1 MRHRS
6 TTRLLALA
14 AGAAAL
20 AIALGGCAAPLP
32 WPRSPLYDFPV
43 SDPGW
48 KGPAT
53 EQEAMQAIAG
63 RYAHFDV
70 VAYEDT
76 TTRTPMRT
84 FTVSY
89 GFTEFRI
96 EDGRLYQ
103 VDSFC
108 SAEQK
113 LNQKNVTVLFSDEA
127 TRAIAPRVQEVQ
139 VRFENGRW
147 IVFRPASPTLLGIT
161 GDPSLPLSRN
171 PRDPNLVDGDGDGK
185 PGVTVRLKM
194 GKLLDGEIYITR
206 REIYS
211 DLLALHPDGNL
222 YGSVKDQ
229 SEQFVVGASLRILA
243 QQSHPVQYPDPGMN
257 PVILVR
263 VGDELRSCEDLMA
276 QRDRLFPPSPEFR

>member
-1 MRHRS
+1 MC
-6 TTRLLALA
+6 
-14 AGAAAL
+14 AAAL
-20 AIALGGCAAPLP
+20 AIALGGCSAPLP
-32 WPRSPLYDFPV
+32 WPHSPLYEFPA
-43 SDPGW
+43 SEAGW
-48 KGPAT
+48 KGPASV
-53 EQEAMQAIAG
+53 QEAMQAIAG
-63 RYAHFDV
+63 RYAHYDV
-70 VAYEDT
+70 VAYEDA

-96 EDGRLYQ
+96 EKGRLYQ

-113 LNQKNVTVLFSDEA
+113 LNQKNVTVLFSDKA

-147 IVFRPASPTLLGIT
+147 MVFRPASPTLLGIT
-161 GDPSLPLSRN
+161 GDPSLPLSRD
-171 PRDPNLVDGDGDGK
+171 PRDPNLVDADGDGK

-194 GKLLDGEIYITR
+194 GGLLDGRIYITR

-211 DLLALHPDGNL
+211 DSLVLHSDGNL

-243 QQSHPVQYPDPGMN
+243 QQSNPVQYPDPGMN

-263 VGDELRSCEDLMA
+263 VGEDLESCEDLMA
-276 QRDRLFPPSPEFR
+276 QRDRLFPPAPEFR

>member
-1 MRHRS
+1 MRYRS
-6 TTRLLALA
+6 TIRRLILTVCA
-14 AGAAAL
+14 ATL
-20 AIALGGCAAPLP
+20 AIALGGCSAPLP
-32 WPRSPLYDFPV
+32 WPRSPLYEFPA

-48 KGPAT
+48 KGPT
-53 EQEAMQAIAG
+53 NVREAMEAIAG
-63 RYAHFDV
+63 LYAHYDV

-108 SAEQK
+108 HAEQK
-113 LNQKNVTVLFSDEA
+113 LNQKSVTVLFSDEA

-139 VRFENGRW
+139 VRFENDRW
-147 IVFRPASPTLLGIT
+147 IVVRPASPTLLGIT
-161 GDPSLPLSRN
+161 GDPSVPLSRD
-171 PRDPNLVDGDGDGK
+171 PRDPNLVDADGDGK

-194 GKLLDGEIYITR
+194 GNLLDGEIYITR

-211 DLLALHPDGNL
+211 DSLALHSDGNL

-243 QQSHPVQYPDPGMN
+243 QQSNPIQYPDPGMN

-263 VGDELRSCEDLMA
+263 VSKDLQTCEDLMA
-276 QRDRLFPPSPEFR
+276 QRDRLFPPAPQFR